1 MKKTDLMT
9 MTAAMMF
16 AASGYVNADT
26 PANTDKP
33 VIGKQEIRIKNKK
46 TYSRGFVGNGTH
58 RKFKRIPRWKADRI
72 HRILLQC
79 KREQEPHCNLCDEC
93 RRHKQFASYS
103 YCRQRG

>member
-33 VIGKQEIRIKNKK
+33 VIGNKKSQSRIKNLL
-46 TYSRGFVGNGTH
+46 
-58 RKFKRIPRWKADRI
+58 PR
-72 HRILLQC
+72 
-79 KREQEPHCNLCDEC
+79 LCGQWD
-93 RRHKQFASYS
+93 A
-103 YCRQRG
+103 

>member
-46 TYSRGFVGNGTH
+46 LTPEALWAMGRIGSSSVSPDGKQIAYTVSYYSV
-58 RKFKRIPRWKADRI
+58 KRTRAT
-72 HRILLQC
+72 L
-79 KREQEPHCNLCDEC
+79 
-93 RRHKQFASYS
+93 
-103 YCRQRG
+103 

>member
-33 VIGKQEIRIKNKK
+33 VIGKQEIRIKNRE
-46 TYSRGFVGNGTH
+46 TSRTT
-58 RKFKRIPRWKADRI
+58 I
-72 HRILLQC
+72 HT
-79 KREQEPHCNLCDEC
+79 
-93 RRHKQFASYS
+93 
-103 YCRQRG
+103 

>member
-46 TYSRGFVGNGTH
+46 LTPEALWAMG
-58 RKFKRIPRWKADRI
+58 RIGSSSISPDG
-72 HRILLQC
+72 
-79 KREQEPHCNLCDEC
+79 
-93 RRHKQFASYS
+93 KQIAYTVSY
-103 YCRQRG
+103 YRVKEN

>member
-46 TYSRGFVGNGTH
+46 LTPEALWAMG
-58 RKFKRIPRWKADRI
+58 RIGSSSVSPDG
-72 HRILLQC
+72 
-79 KREQEPHCNLCDEC
+79 
-93 RRHKQFASYS
+93 KQIAYTVSY
-103 YCRQRG
+103 

>member
-46 TYSRGFVGNGTH
+46 LTPEALWAMGLDS
-58 RKFKRIPRWKADRI
+58 
-72 HRILLQC
+72 
-79 KREQEPHCNLCDEC
+79 
-93 RRHKQFASYS
+93 
-103 YCRQRG
+103 

>member
-1 MKKTDLMT
+1 

-46 TYSRGFVGNGTH
+46 LTPEALWAMGRIGSSSVSPDMDKRRKQDCFSYS
-58 RKFKRIPRWKADRI
+58 
-72 HRILLQC
+72 C
-79 KREQEPHCNLCDEC
+79 KRKYANMGNES
-93 RRHKQFASYS
+93 RRK
-103 YCRQRG
+103 